1 MKALSSLNYNIKQGL
16 NGLIK
21 NKTMGLISIVSVTS
35 ALIILG
41 VILTLVLN
49 INQFIEVTRDQINE
63 VKVSITD
70 NLEESERLKIKSE
83 LENIEGIKSITYKSK
98 DESFNSMKDSWGEDG
113 HLLEGIKNPLD
124 DTYTVTLND
133 SNQINK
139 IASVIEEIEN
149 VKEVKYHED
158 IVKNFLSL
166 SNTIKKFGG
175 ALIIA
180 LLLICLII
188 ISNTIKSRVFS
199 KKEEIEIIKY
209 VGASN
214 AFVVGPF
221 IVEGFIIGLI
231 GAILS
236 VITCSVM
243 YGYIVDKMS
252 GALSNMMGSMVM
264 PLTSVSLSLVL
275 TLFIT
280 GITIGILGSIVSVK
294 KYLKV

>member
-49 INQFIEVTRDQINE
+49 INQFIEITKDQINE

-70 NLEESERLKIKSE
+70 NLEEPERLKLKSE
-83 LENIEGIKSITYKSK
+83 LENIEGIKSVTYKSK
-98 DESFNSMKDSWGEDG
+98 EESFNSMKDSWGEDV

-124 DTYTVTLND
+124 DTYTVTLKD
-133 SNQINK
+133 SNEINK

-175 ALIIA
+175 ALIVA

-221 IVEGFIIGLI
+221 IVEGFVIGLI
-231 GAILS
+231 GAVLS

-264 PLTSVSLSLVL
+264 PLTSISLSLIL

>member
-49 INQFIEVTRDQINE
+49 INQFIEVTKDQINE
-63 VKVSITD
+63 VKVSIAD
-70 NLEESERLKIKSE
+70 NLEEPERLKLKSE
-83 LENIEGIKSITYKSK
+83 LENIEGIKSITYNSK
-98 DESFNSMKDSWGEDG
+98 EESFNSMKDSWGEDG

-124 DTYTVTLND
+124 DTYTVTLKD

-139 IASVIEEIEN
+139 IASIIEGMQN

-214 AFVVGPF
+214 LFVVGPF

-236 VITCSVM
+236 VMTCSVM

-252 GALSNMMGSMVM
+252 GALSSMMGSMVM
-264 PLTSVSLSLVL
+264 PLTSISLSLIL

>member
-49 INQFIEVTRDQINE
+49 INQFIEITKDQINE

-70 NLEESERLKIKSE
+70 NLEEPERLKLKSE
-83 LENIEGIKSITYKSK
+83 LENIEGIKSVTYKSK
-98 DESFNSMKDSWGEDG
+98 EESFNSMKDSWGEDG

-124 DTYTVTLND
+124 DTYTVTLKD
-133 SNQINK
+133 SNEINK

-175 ALIIA
+175 ALIVA

-221 IVEGFIIGLI
+221 IVEGFVIGLI
-231 GAILS
+231 GAVLS

-264 PLTSVSLSLVL
+264 PLTSISLSLIL

>member
-49 INQFIEVTRDQINE
+49 INQFIEITKDQINE

-70 NLEESERLKIKSE
+70 NLEEPQRLKLKSE

-98 DESFNSMKDSWGEDG
+98 EESFNSMKDSWGEDG

-124 DTYTVTLND
+124 DTYTVTLKD

-175 ALIIA
+175 ALIVA

-221 IVEGFIIGLI
+221 IVEGFAIGLI
-231 GAILS
+231 GAVLS

-264 PLTSVSLSLVL
+264 PLTSISLSLIL

>member
-124 DTYTVTLND
+124 DTYTVTLKD

-139 IASVIEEIEN
+139 IASVIEGIEN

-221 IVEGFIIGLI
+221 IVEGFVIGLI
-231 GAILS
+231 GAVLS

-264 PLTSVSLSLVL
+264 PLTSISLSLIL

>member
-49 INQFIEVTRDQINE
+49 INQFIEVTKDQINE
-63 VKVSITD
+63 VKVSIVD
-70 NLEESERLKIKSE
+70 NLQESDRLE
-83 LENIEGIKSITYKSK
+83 LKNKLESIDGVKSISYNSK
-98 DESFNSMKDSWGEDG
+98 EESFNSMKDSWGEDG

-124 DTYTVTLND
+124 DTYTVTIND
-133 SNQINK
+133 SNEINK
-139 IASVIEEIEN
+139 IAADIKAISNI
-149 VKEVKYHED
+149 KEVKYHED
-158 IVKNFLSL
+158 IVKNFLSI

-180 LLLICLII
+180 LLIICLII

-231 GAILS
+231 GSILS
-236 VITCSVM
+236 VITCSSM

-252 GALSNMMGSMVM
+252 GALSNMMGTMVM
-264 PLTSVSLSLVL
+264 PLTSISLSLIL
-275 TLFIT
+275 TLVVT